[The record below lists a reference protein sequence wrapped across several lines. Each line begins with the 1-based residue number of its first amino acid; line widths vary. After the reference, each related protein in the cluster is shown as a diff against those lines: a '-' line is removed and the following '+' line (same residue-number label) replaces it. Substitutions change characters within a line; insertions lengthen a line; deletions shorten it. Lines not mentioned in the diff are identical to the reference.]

1 MNLEVVFIAKNRP
14 IINILK
20 LFNNLL
26 EEKINKLKESTDS
39 LRKELQL
46 DTLDLNASTNS
57 SSNNNSADKNQ
68 AASKIQNWYR
78 ENQSR
83 RDSDKE
89 DEIKKYLIS

>member
-1 MNLEVVFIAKNRP
+1 MFLLLKNRP

-46 DTLDLNASTNS
+46 DTLGLNASTNS

-89 DEIKKYLIS
+89 DEIKKYLI